1 MNESQNNRSQKP
13 QPKGTLGTFGGV
25 FTPSILTILG
35 IILFLRL
42 GYVVGQ
48 AGLWQTLIILMLANG
63 ISVLTTISLS
73 AMATS
78 LTVKGGG
85 DYYLISR
92 TLGLEFGGAIGL
104 VLFFAQS
111 VSIAFYCI
119 GFGEV
124 ISGILQLHAGYFPQV
139 IAAAAV
145 GFLFIFAWLGAD
157 WATRLQFVVMAV
169 LVAALISFFV
179 GGLLKWDSALILEN
193 WKANSGA
200 PDFWVLFA
208 IFFPAVT
215 GFTQG
220 VSMSGDLKDPGKSLP
235 IGTFLAVGVS
245 LLVYLFA
252 CVIMA
257 ASLPKETLIGDYNSM
272 QYVAAVDYLIV
283 AGVIAATLSSAMAS
297 FLGAPR
303 ILQSLSGDRIFP
315 VLNPFVK
322 GVGASGNP
330 RRGVLFSGGI
340 ALCTIAIGK
349 LNLIAP
355 IVSMFFLVSYGLLNY
370 ATFFEARSGSP
381 SFRPRFKFYDYRV
394 SLFGGVAC
402 LVAMLAINVAA
413 GMVAI
418 AFLAAIYQYLK
429 RTAGPSRWA
438 DSQRS
443 YHLKMVRQHL
453 FAAAEESEHPRSWRP
468 QLMVFTNTAKRR
480 KAIIQF
486 AAWLQGSSGISAAVQ
501 VLEGK
506 GAAMVKQREAAVA
519 DLAKQIKE
527 EKIEMFPL
535 AISTPDLET
544 GIHALIQSYGI
555 GPLRPN
561 TILANWIEPLP
572 RFEADENARE
582 LGRYMRMAFRQTR
595 NIVLLNNKAD
605 NWQKIEELPAGERRI
620 DVWWQ
625 GDASSR
631 LMLLLAYILTR
642 NSQWQDA
649 RIRVLDMEYEKA
661 SEKTVAD
668 LEKTLSD
675 FRIDAVPEIVPT
687 RNINTVLAYSAD
699 AALVFF
705 PFRLK
710 NFTPLDP
717 FENSL
722 DILFSQLQTAVA
734 VLAAKDIDLDA
745 EPDEGGAAELAAA
758 KDAYSSALE
767 KVEKAEQEADDASKL
782 VEEKLKKL
790 QAAVFSGV
798 DAEAVKRLNA
808 DALAAKDAA
817 VKSARKAAK
826 WSVKAMNFKQ
836 DLESLG
842 EVISGDDVPEKR
854 RNENELLKS
863 APIENS

>member
-1 MNESQNNRSQKP
+1 MNASKNNGSNG
-13 QPKGTLGTFGGV
+13 QPTKGTLGTFGGV

-48 AGLWQTLIILMLANG
+48 GGLWQTLIILALANA

-73 AMATS
+73 AIATS

-85 DYYLISR
+85 DYFLISR

-104 VLFFAQS
+104 VLFLAQS

-124 ISGILQLHAGYFPQV
+124 ISGILQVQAGYLPQV
-139 IAAAAV
+139 IAAGAV
-145 GFLFIFAWLGAD
+145 MFLFIFAWLGAD
-157 WATRLQFVVMAV
+157 WATRLQYVVMV
-169 LVAALISFFV
+169 FLIAALISFFI
-179 GGLLKWDSALILEN
+179 GGLIKWDSALMVEN
-193 WKANSGA
+193 LAASSNA
-200 PDFWVLFA
+200 PGFWVLFA

-220 VSMSGDLKDPGKSLP
+220 VSMSGDLKDPEKSLP
-235 IGTFLAVGVS
+235 IGTFMAVGLS
-245 LLVYLFA
+245 LLIYFFA
-252 CVIMA
+252 CIVMA

-272 QYVAAVDYLIV
+272 QHVAIVDFLIV

-315 VLNPFVK
+315 VLNPFAK
-322 GVGASGNP
+322 GVGESDNP
-330 RRGVLFSGGI
+330 RRGVLLSGAI
-340 ALCTIAIGK
+340 ALCTIALGK

-394 SLFGGVAC
+394 SLVGGIAC

-413 GMVAI
+413 GVVAI

-438 DSQRS
+438 DSRRS

-453 FAAAEESEHPRSWRP
+453 FAAAEENEHPRNWRP
-468 QLMVFTNTAKRR
+468 QLLIFTNDIKRR
-480 KAIIQF
+480 RSIIQF
-486 AAWLQGSSGISAAVQ
+486 ASWLQGGSGISSVVQ
-501 VLEGK
+501 VIEGK
-506 GAAMVKQREAAVA
+506 GAAMVKGRKAAMA
-519 DLAKQIKE
+519 ELTKDIKE
-527 EKIEMFPL
+527 EKVEMFPL
-535 AISTPDLET
+535 VISTPDLEI
-544 GIHALIQSYGI
+544 GIHTLIQSYGI
-555 GPLRPN
+555 GPVRSN

-572 RFEADENARE
+572 RFESDETARE
-582 LGRYMRMAFRQTR
+582 LGHYMRIAFRQKC
-595 NIVLLNNKAD
+595 NIVFLNIKA
-605 NWQKIEELPAGERRI
+605 NEWKNLAELPAAQKRI
-620 DVWWQ
+620 DVWWT

-631 LMLLLAYILTR
+631 LMLLFAYILTR
-642 NSQWQDA
+642 NSTWQGT
-649 RIRVLDMEYEKA
+649 RIRVLDMVYEKS

-687 RNINTVLAYSAD
+687 RDIKTVVAYSGD

-710 NFTPLDP
+710 DYTPLDP
-717 FENSL
+717 FGNSL
-722 DILFSQLQTAVA
+722 DLLFSQLETAVS
-734 VLAAKDIDLDA
+734 VLAAIDVDLDA
-745 EPDEGGAAELAAA
+745 EPDEGGAADLAAA
-758 KDAYSSALE
+758 KDAFYGALG
-767 KVEKAEQEADDASKL
+767 KTEKAEQEADAASQL
-782 VEEKLKKL
+782 AEEKLLKL
-790 QAAVFSGV
+790 QAAALSSADEDTVRRLNAEALSAK
-798 DAEAVKRLNA
+798 DEAVKA
-808 DALAAKDAA
+808 
-817 VKSARKAAK
+817 ARKAAK
-826 WSVKAMNFKQ
+826 WSAKVINYKK
-836 DLESLG
+836 DLEKLG
-842 EVISGDDVPEKR
+842 EIVSED
-854 RNENELLKS
+854 
-863 APIENS
+863 